1 MTLRLPPPR
10 WRSLTALA
18 VLLLFLSLLLR
29 ADTLLLSPTARAATP
44 HAFTIETWVLR
55 NLPAKA
61 LERLRGLL
69 PGASP
74 SEEERMTAVREY
86 FSLGAE
92 VQGLQAEL
100 GRQAAQ
106 REGGDPGGEADRI
119 AAAEG
124 ELREVLDRRA
134 EIRTAVEETLEKAL
148 SEALKEQSL
157 LRGLGPV
164 RMVFPPLVFR
174 LDQPPRLLVVSPR
187 DRIQMTETQ
196 LLSPDLSLADA
207 EGLEAEVELQ
217 EGRSALVLGLGGL
230 AVYPSLVPDSQALR
244 SALQTIAHEWLHQYW
259 FFSPLGQAYFSTAE
273 MTTVNETAAEI
284 AGREL
289 GDMVYEQLGFD
300 LSPAPAPPTPA
311 SDADAP
317 SAAFDFA
324 VEMRETRLRVD
335 ELLEQGL
342 VEEAEAYMET
352 RRRLFVE
359 HGHGIRKL
367 NQAYFAF
374 HGTYAVSPAS
384 SSPVAGQ
391 LEQVRAQAPDIGGFI
406 RTVARFGSYAKLLD
420 YVEEHEAAP

>member
-1 MTLRLPPPR
+1 
-10 WRSLTALA
+10 
-18 VLLLFLSLLLR
+18 
-29 ADTLLLSPTARAATP
+29 
-44 HAFTIETWVLR
+44 
-55 NLPAKA
+55 
-61 LERLRGLL
+61 
-69 PGASP
+69 
-74 SEEERMTAVREY
+74 MTAVREY

-244 SALQTIAHEWLHQYW
+244 SALQTISVRRT
-259 FFSPLGQAYFSTAE
+259 SP
-273 MTTVNETAAEI
+273 
-284 AGREL
+284 
-289 GDMVYEQLGFD
+289 
-300 LSPAPAPPTPA
+300 
-311 SDADAP
+311 
-317 SAAFDFA
+317 
-324 VEMRETRLRVD
+324 
-335 ELLEQGL
+335 
-342 VEEAEAYMET
+342 
-352 RRRLFVE
+352 RR
-359 HGHGIRKL
+359 K
-367 NQAYFAF
+367 
-374 HGTYAVSPAS
+374 
-384 SSPVAGQ
+384 
-391 LEQVRAQAPDIGGFI
+391 
-406 RTVARFGSYAKLLD
+406 
-420 YVEEHEAAP
+420 